1 MAFDPIKLESE
12 NLTER
17 ILSRNLSQ
25 FKDSPVF
32 TAVLTAFAQ
41 EIQVFLDAAIGV
53 ISGRGCYEAETYAL
67 NIIGKLVGQKRTLV
81 DYDTYDWFTFDDPAS
96 RFDESPWWVYT
107 APLTGTYQ
115 AGNEDFRQL
124 IEGKILKNHTRYG
137 SVPEIQ
143 DFILAAFGIPSDIEL
158 VDVMTVDIWVP
169 WYTDDNTINLIGSYS
184 TNGED
189 SDRNYFIPLPA
200 GYQISNVY
208 RYEEPVYFD
217 GSSVLFD
224 GSSVIW

>member
-1 MAFDPIKLESE
+1 MAFQPIVLESE

-17 ILSRNLSQ
+17 IISRALSQ

-32 TAVLTAFAQ
+32 CALLSAFAD
-41 EIQVFLDAAIGV
+41 EIQEFMEAAIGV
-53 ISGRGCYEAETYAL
+53 IQGRGCYEAETYAL
-67 NIIGKLVGQKRTLV
+67 DIIGKLVGQTRTLV
-81 DYDTYDWFTFDDPAS
+81 DYDAYDWFTFDSPSS

-107 APLTGTYQ
+107 APVSGKYL

-124 IEGKILKNHTRYG
+124 IEGKILKNHTKYG
-137 SVPEIQ
+137 SIPEIQ
-143 DFILAAFGIPSDIEL
+143 AFTQAAFGIPCDIEL
-158 VDVMTVDIWVP
+158 IDIMTVDIWVP
-169 WYTDDNTINLIGSYS
+169 WYTDDNTITLLQSYK

-189 SDRNYFIPLPA
+189 SDRNYFLPLPA